1 MNAAPMASITIK
13 NLPPALHEEL
23 KEAARR
29 NHRNLRGEIIACP
42 ES

>member
-1 MNAAPMASITIK
+1 MASITIK
-13 NLPPALHEEL
+13 NLPPALHEGL
-23 KEAARR
+23 KAVARR